1 MNSTSA
7 IQHPGD
13 EHNTRKPAS
22 LKRMTERRLKRT
34 DTHAVDYH
42 MPGTTACQKPVR

>member
-1 MNSTSA
+1 MNNTSA

-22 LKRMTERRLKRT
+22 LKRT
-34 DTHAVDYH
+34 DTHTPWTTR
-42 MPGTTACQKPVR
+42 PGTTACQKPVR